1 MCPACLAS
9 AALLVGGVISTGGI
23 SALVAKIATVRRRGK
38 SVAASPADAPQEFQL
53 PQINKNESKGE

>member
-9 AALLVGGVISTGGI
+9 AALLVGGVISTGGV
-23 SALVAKIATVRRRGK
+23 SALVAKIATARRRGK
-38 SVAASPADAPQEFQL
+38 SAVASPADAPQEFQF